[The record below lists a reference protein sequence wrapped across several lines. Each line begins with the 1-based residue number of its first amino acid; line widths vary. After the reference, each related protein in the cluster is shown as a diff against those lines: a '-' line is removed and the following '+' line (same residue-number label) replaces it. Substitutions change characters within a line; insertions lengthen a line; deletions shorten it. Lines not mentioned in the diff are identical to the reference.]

1 MTQKCYTMVSK
12 GENDMERNEMK
23 GVAIGER
30 VADLRNKSGLTQSKV
45 ANILGVGQ
53 SYISKCEKGERQF
66 SVTVLEKLASL
77 FGCEVACLLN
87 ETQSIEP
94 MNISYRSSALD
105 DADYADIMVLN
116 QIAINIKQMRR
127 WLNEA
132 VE

>member
-1 MTQKCYTMVSK
+1 
-12 GENDMERNEMK
+12 MERNEMK
-23 GVAIGER
+23 GMAVGDK

-45 ANILGVGQ
+45 AKILGVDQ

-66 SVTVLEKLASL
+66 SVTVLEKLAAL
-77 FGCEVACLLN
+77 FGCEVSCLLS
-87 ETQSIEP
+87 ETESIEP

-132 VE
+132 AE